1 LDDDSTQTWTWTSL
15 CGRARIDIPQCRQ
28 IIYITHP
35 LQVSRILTKQ
45 ENNSDIPTKYI
56 HIFAP
61 VRRCFS
67 CQKLPDYLSQF
78 VQKCLQLIDQLSN
91 HKTSFNIENNDN
103 DDEWN
108 FQLPSSLPS
117 SSCPKAHRHRLHH
130 EMMFEADI
138 HILQTTTIT
147 YRLEYDNPTTIEA
160 FIIDENKQYLIDYV
174 ITSDIQSNF
183 YNYYSIKDKVDLVIK

>member
-1 LDDDSTQTWTWTSL
+1 M
-15 CGRARIDIPQCRQ
+15 
-28 IIYITHP
+28 
-35 LQVSRILTKQ
+35 SRILSKQ

-147 YRLEYDNPTTIEA
+147 YRLEYDNPTSIEA
-160 FIIDENKQYLIDYV
+160 FIIDENKQYLIGYV

-183 YNYYSIKDKVDLVIK
+183 YNYYSIKDKVDLVLK